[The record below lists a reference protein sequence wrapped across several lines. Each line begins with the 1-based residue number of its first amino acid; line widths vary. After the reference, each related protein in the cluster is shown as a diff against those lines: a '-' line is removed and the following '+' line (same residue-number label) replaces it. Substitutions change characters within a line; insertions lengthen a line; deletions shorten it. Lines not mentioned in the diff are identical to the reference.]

1 MHFILSLTYSFSI
14 ALLQQIHVQ
23 SSCRNWVTWEETS
36 PRKIV
41 ACLFITSCLRLYSSH
56 LKNQKKKHKC
66 KEADRQCKVQRSRN
80 CFCGIHPSS
89 RCQLSTRHAKGCY
102 KECLPAA
109 WYHVLL
115 SRFSDLPD
123 LHISLGENPEEL
135 GWEISESF
143 PFASF
148 ISVALPLQQQ

>member
-1 MHFILSLTYSFSI
+1 MQS
-14 ALLQQIHVQ
+14 AKKQKLLLWDPPIKQMPVIHK
-23 SSCRNWVTWEETS
+23 T
-36 PRKIV
+36 
-41 ACLFITSCLRLYSSH
+41 
-56 LKNQKKKHKC
+56 
-66 KEADRQCKVQRSRN
+66 
-80 CFCGIHPSS
+80 
-89 RCQLSTRHAKGCY
+89 KGCY

-123 LHISLGENPEEL
+123 LHRSLGENPEEL